1 MSWILPLFYNIRFY
15 VLVFSLALS
24 AGILVWVNGNVP
36 DQAAKT
42 TLLAQIYSLTALSYL
57 YFALLA
63 GPLTRVLTAL
73 PFRGR
78 YLKARRAIGVSAF
91 YFALLHIRFA
101 FFDVLGGFQG
111 LFSLDGKYIL
121 AIFASST
128 AFLILFLMAAT
139 SFDAII
145 RKLTFPKW
153 KMLHRFVYLA
163 GVLILF
169 HAMII
174 GSHFQN
180 ISSSVPVIVFIG
192 VVVLLTLHAIGL
204 YRKYLHK

>member
-1 MSWILPLFYNIRFY
+1 MSWILSLFYNIRFY

-42 TLLAQIYSLTALSYL
+42 TLLAQIYALSALSYL

-63 GPLTRVLTAL
+63 GPLTRVLTVL
-73 PFRGR
+73 PFRGK

-91 YFALLHIRFA
+91 YFVLLHVRFS
-101 FFDVLGGFQG
+101 FFDVLGGFPG
-111 LFSLDGKYIL
+111 LLSLDGKYRL
-121 AIFASST
+121 AIFASSI
-128 AFLILFLMAAT
+128 AFLLLLLMTVT
-139 SFDAII
+139 SMDIMV

-180 ISSSVPVIVFIG
+180 ISSAIPVIVFVG
-192 VVVLLTLHAIGL
+192 VVVLLALHAIGL
-204 YRKYLHK
+204 YRKYSHK